1 VTNDRFRVFFRIA
14 IVASMLVL
22 APAAI
27 ARQATPVATSP
38 GITLAASGIDNP
50 RGFAWAAD
58 GTLFVAEAGAVTAAA
73 DGGTPAASG
82 EIVGT
87 LSGSVVQVSD
97 GCPVTYQG
105 SLPSSGGN
113 GGIDLGP
120 SDLAFVGGQLHVL
133 DDGGGA
139 NHGNPNTP
147 SGVYAIDGSGSARLV
162 ADIGAW
168 VAGNPVANPPAELD
182 PDGDPFA
189 MVASGG
195 SLWVTEHNSGQLLKV
210 DADGTISQ
218 VADFSATD
226 QIPTGLTVA
235 ADGSLYVAL
244 LAGGSFG
251 AGASSIINVAL
262 DGTMAEAWTGLTAV
276 TSVALAQDGTLFALE
291 MGSGGADDL
300 ASVERNSGRV
310 VRQTGPDDSREV
322 ATGFDAPLAM
332 AFGPDLGLYV
342 SSPSSSQVVD
352 QGSVVR
358 LDTNQGQVLTIDAD
372 LLTTSPCFDQPTPPP
387 SLASPGASPSAGDST
402 PASSSG
408 PAVDIKGFAFGPAS
422 LTVSVGDTVTWTNND
437 AVAHT
442 VTATGGAFD
451 SGTVS
456 PGDTFT
462 FTFTT
467 AGSFEYVCSFHPNM
481 TGTIVVQ

>member
-1 VTNDRFRVFFRIA
+1 MRKRRFRTSIG
-14 IVASMLVL
+14 IGILTGLLL
-22 APAAI
+22 ATPAVI
-27 ARQATPVATSP
+27 ARLATPSATSQ

-50 RGFAWAAD
+50 RGIAWAAD
-58 GTLFVAEAGAVTAAA
+58 GTLFVAEAGAVTVT
-73 DGGTPAASG
+73 DNGTPAASG
-82 EIVGT
+82 EIVGSLT
-87 LSGSVVQVSD
+87 GSVVQVTA
-97 GCPVTYQG
+97 GCPVVYQG

-120 SDLAFVGGQLHVL
+120 SALAFVGSQLHVL

-139 NHGNPNTP
+139 AHGNPNTP
-147 SGVYAIDGSGSARLV
+147 SGVYTIDGGGSARLT

-168 VAGNPVANPPAELD
+168 VQANPVANPPADLD

-189 MVASGG
+189 MVASAD
-195 SLWVTEHNSGQLLKV
+195 SLWVTEHNSGQLLRV
-210 DADGTISQ
+210 EADGTITQ
-218 VADFSATD
+218 IADFSATD
-226 QIPTGLTVA
+226 QIPTGLAVA

-244 LAGGSFG
+244 LTGGSF
-251 AGASSIINVAL
+251 ATGASTIVNVAP

-291 MGSGGADDL
+291 MGSGGDDGL

-310 VRQTGPDDSREV
+310 MRQTGPDTSREV

-342 SSPSSSQVVD
+342 SSPAVSQTVD

-358 LDTNQGQVLTIDAD
+358 LDTSQGQVMTLGGD
-372 LLTTSPCFDQPTPPP
+372 LLTTSPCFDQPTPT
-387 SLASPGASPSAGDST
+387 AAPGASPAAGDST
-402 PASSSG
+402 PATASG

-422 LTVSVGDTVTWTNND
+422 LTVSAGDTVTWSNND

-442 VTATGGAFD
+442 VTASDGSFD
-451 SGTVS
+451 SGTVA
-456 PGDTFT
+456 PGETFT
-462 FTFTT
+462 FTFPA
-467 AGSFEYVCSFHPNM
+467 AGSFDYVCSFHPNM
-481 TGTIVVQ
+481 TGTVVVQ